1 MSPLAHAMRA
11 LVIGYRWTLSPFVG
25 WHCRFQPTCSAY
37 ALEALERHG
46 AIVGGWLTLRR
57 LLRCHPWG
65 GWGYD
70 PVPPA
75 GAGRDSGSASGQD
88 GGHAPT
94 CCAHD
99 AAESSGPGLPA
110 ETPVLPLTAKTDKQ
124 GRA

>member
-1 MSPLAHAMRA
+1 MSPLAYAMRA

-37 ALEALERHG
+37 ALEALETHG

-70 PVPPA
+70 PVPPV
-75 GAGRDSGSASGQD
+75 GCGTSGQD
-88 GGHAPT
+88 GGRTPT
-94 CCAHD
+94 CCARD
-99 AAESSGPGLPA
+99 AADSSG
-110 ETPVLPLTAKTDKQ
+110 TDHALGDTGVAVHRQ
-124 GRA
+124 NR